1 MLWIAVAFVVGLVLG
16 AIAMAVGGAIWFWR
30 YYDLGYDRKAKSDS
44 SDPR

>member
-1 MLWIAVAFVVGLVLG
+1 MWCVASFVSGLLVGAVA
-16 AIAMAVGGAIWFWR
+16 IIVGGAVWFWR